1 MMTKRFSLM
10 LISLIALALL
20 ILPASAANNVIAA
33 GGDVF
38 IGEQNLDVSAA
49 VASGTQIA
57 WFASGTNPNT
67 DAPNYQ
73 LNVGDATQFYVAP
86 ADFVGRTGNWY
97 SAWGGGSSTVAFTV
111 VDPSMDIKV
120 WDNNANKDVT
130 GKQVVSGEI
139 LNFRVE
145 TNTYSVASRPTY
157 NAATDGFVTIK
168 VKTADGATYTALWQT
183 QTVSIPLTK
192 QTVDK
197 SLWYWVSTAAN
208 PPGAPTPYNGWNTA
222 VVDAAGSRLYK
233 AGTYTVSAEL
243 ALNGIKDNYKAPDG
257 SDYTGKTIT
266 ALKTVTI
273 SSDTVKIEA
282 SKDTVV
288 RGNQFSVT
296 ITGRPNTNYYVW
308 VKGTSGMTG
317 GAGDQPPLISFNQDS
332 VSQDPIAGPYT
343 IGAYAY
349 EGGAGR
355 TIKQDVPTAPNNGVQ
370 YYASAKTSSSGTRT
384 IGFVTGADTDDKKY
398 TIRVEQQFDGQY
410 KSDEVDVKIEKGTVT
425 VVAAGDQS
433 YFLGQEILLSGTN
446 SETDQVY
453 LFITGPNLPPNGGLL
468 TDPRIP
474 VNPFIPNGFTM
485 TDVQDDNTWEYKWQ
499 TANLNIDAGT
509 YTIYAVATPN
519 DKANLAGT
527 QYATVS
533 VIIRKPFVTA
543 QASQSTV
550 AQGDKIYV
558 RGVAEGKPSPGVAV
572 WIMGKNYVNYATE
585 SVNDDGTF
593 EYEIDGAITSS
604 LTSGQYFVVVQH
616 PMYNDKFDVYPRA
629 EGIYQ
634 WRYVVGPYPIQGAEN
649 IIFTLQGPGSL
660 QGSDAA
666 NALTV
671 ALDNPSV
678 DDTYTKLQFLIE
690 VPEIKILPITEKMVG
705 DKFEIKGTTN
715 LAVDDEILVEVYS
728 SSFGPTPKETSGEF
742 SGASGTVKV
751 VKGTEGFNTWSFP
764 VDTTTFK
771 PDEYIVQ
778 ASAIGLETSQDVTA
792 TTLFNVVEFVP
803 TTVPTTVPPTTAPVT
818 TVPTTV
824 PTPVPTTTPGF
835 GALVAL
841 IGLGAVAFLI
851 VRKH

>member
-1 MMTKRFSLM
+1 MMTKRLSLV
-10 LISLIALALL
+10 LISLVALAML
-20 ILPASAANNVIAA
+20 ILPASAANQQIAA

-38 IGEQNLDVSAA
+38 IGEQGLDISAA
-49 VASGTQIA
+49 IPAGTTFPTKID
-57 WFASGTNPNT
+57 WFASGTNPST

-73 LNVGDATQFYVAP
+73 ITVTETDVTNFYISP

-97 SAWGGGSSTVAFTV
+97 LTGTTTV
-111 VDPSMDIKV
+111 VFSAIDPNLNIKV

-130 GKQVVSGEI
+130 GKQVVSSTY

-145 TNTYSVASRPTY
+145 TNTYSVADRAD
-157 NAATDGFVTIK
+157 AAGFVNIK
-168 VKTADGATYTALWQT
+168 VKTADGATYTALYQN
-183 QTVSIPLTK
+183 QTVSIGLTG
-192 QTVDK
+192 QTVDS
-197 SLWYWVSTAAN
+197 SLWYWVAVS
-208 PPGAPTPYNGWNTA
+208 PTTGWNTA
-222 VVDAAGSRLYK
+222 VTDNAGSRLYK

-243 ALNGIKDNYKAPDG
+243 SLNGIKDNYKAPDG
-257 SDYTGKTIT
+257 SDYTGKTVSG
-266 ALKTVTI
+266 LKTVTI
-273 SSDTVKIEA
+273 SGDTVKIEA

-296 ITGRPNTNYYVW
+296 ITGRPNQAYYVW
-308 VKGTSGMTG
+308 VKGTGGMTG
-317 GAGDQPPLISFNQDS
+317 FAGDQPPLISFNQDG
-332 VSQDPIAGPYT
+332 VSQDTPGGPDYPIGD
-343 IGAYAY
+343 YAY

-355 TIKQDVPTAPNNGVQ
+355 TIRDDVPDYPEDGVQ

-398 TIRVEQQFDGQY
+398 TIRVEQNFGGQY

-453 LFITGPNLPPNGGLL
+453 MFITGPNLPPNGGQL
-468 TDPRIP
+468 TDPRTQ
-474 VNPFIPNGFTM
+474 VNMLNPNSFTIA
-485 TDVQDDNTWEYKWQ
+485 DVQDDNTWEYKWQ

-509 YTIYAVATPN
+509 YTVYAVATPN

-550 AQGDKIYV
+550 AQGDKIYI
-558 RGVAEGKPSPGVAV
+558 RGVAEGKPSQGVAV

-593 EYEIDGAITSS
+593 EYEVDGAITSS
-604 LTSGQYFVVVQH
+604 LTSGQYFIVVQH
-616 PMYNDKFDVYPRA
+616 PMYNDKFDIYPKSD
-629 EGIYQ
+629 GIYS
-634 WRYVVGPYPIQGAEN
+634 WRYVVGPYPIMGAEN
-649 IIFTLQGPGSL
+649 IIFTLEGPGSL

-671 ALDNPSV
+671 AIDNPSV
-678 DDTYTKLQFLIE
+678 DDTYTKLQFLVE
-690 VPEIKILPITEKMVG
+690 VPEIKILPITEKMIG

-778 ASAIGLETSQDVTA
+778 ASAIGLETSNDVTA

-803 TTVPTTVPPTTAPVT
+803 TTVPPTAPPTTEQPTAP
-818 TVPTTV
+818 PTTP

>member
-1 MMTKRFSLM
+1 M
-10 LISLIALALL
+10 L
-20 ILPASAANNVIAA
+20 ILPASAANNNKVAA

-38 IGEQNLDVSAA
+38 IGEQGLDVSAA
-49 VASGTQIA
+49 VASGSTIA
-57 WFASGTNPNT
+57 WFASGTNPAT

-73 LNVGDATQFYVAP
+73 INVGDATNFYVSP

-97 SAWGGGSSTVAFTV
+97 IGGTTTVAFSV
-111 VDPSMDIKV
+111 FDPSLDIKV

-130 GKQVVSGEI
+130 GKQVVAGEF

-145 TNTYSVASRPTY
+145 TNTYSVASRPGY
-157 NAATDGFVTIK
+157 NATTDGFVTIK
-168 VKTADGATYTALWQT
+168 VKTADGATYTALYQDAT
-183 QTVSIPLTK
+183 TAIPLTK

-197 SLWYWVSTAAN
+197 SLWTWVAVS
-208 PPGAPTPYNGWNTA
+208 PTTGWNTA
-222 VVDAAGSRLYK
+222 VTDAAGSRLYK

-257 SDYTGKTIT
+257 SDYTGKTVT

-273 SSDTVKIEA
+273 AGDTVKIEA

-296 ITGRPNTNYYVW
+296 ITGRPNTEYYVW
-308 VKGTSGMTG
+308 VKGTGGMTG
-317 GAGDQPPLISFNQDS
+317 GAGDQPPLIATNQDGLRY
-332 VSQDPIAGPYT
+332 DPVAGPYT
-343 IGAYAY
+343 IGSYAY

-355 TIKQDVPTAPNNGVQ
+355 TIKQDVAAQPNNGVQ
-370 YYASAKTSSSGTRT
+370 YYVAAKTSSSGTRT

-398 TIRVEQQFDGQY
+398 TIRVEQNFAGQY

-433 YFLGQEILLSGTN
+433 YFLGQEVRLSGTN
-446 SETDQVY
+446 SETDKVY

-468 TDPRIP
+468 TDPRTA
-474 VNPFIPNGFTM
+474 VNPYIAPPLFTS
-485 TDVQDDNTWEYKWQ
+485 TDVMDDNTWEYKWQ

-519 DKANLAGT
+519 DKSNLAGT

-550 AQGDKIYV
+550 AQGDKIYI
-558 RGVAEGKPSPGVAV
+558 RGVAEGKPSEGVAI
-572 WIMGKNYVNYATE
+572 WIMGKNYANRATE

-593 EYEIDGAITSS
+593 EYEISGAITST

-616 PMYNDKFDVYPRA
+616 PMYNDVFDA
-629 EGIYQ
+629 IIQGD
-634 WRYVVGPYPIQGAEN
+634 YVVGSYPTRWSNIFKLYGA
-649 IIFTLQGPGSL
+649 GSL

-666 NALTV
+666 NALTI
-671 ALDNPSV
+671 ALDNSAI
-678 DDTYTKLQFLIE
+678 DDTYTKLQFLVE
-690 VPEIKILPITEKMVG
+690 VPEIRILPITEKMVG
-705 DKFEIKGTTN
+705 DKFEIRGTTN

-751 VKGTEGFNTWSFP
+751 NKGTEGFNTWSFP

-778 ASAIGLETSQDVTA
+778 ATAIGLETAQDVTA

-803 TTVPTTVPPTTAPVT
+803 TTIPTPVPTTVPTTVPPTT
-818 TVPTTV
+818 VPTTV
-824 PTPVPTTTPGF
+824 PPTTTPGF